1 MSAAYTDW
9 TSDSRVTYAN
19 FTGKM
24 TCKIFKT
31 FQRLSHLF
39 VSLTKTPN
47 KAYAVVKQNLLRDR
61 VYWYERSYRPM

>member
-24 TCKIFKT
+24 TCKILKT
-31 FQRLSHLF
+31 FQRLSHLCKPDED
-39 VSLTKTPN
+39 T
-47 KAYAVVKQNLLRDR
+47 Q
-61 VYWYERSYRPM
+61 